1 MIENLLWP
9 KKLEMPPKLDVN
21 PAAMFGKILFK
32 DPVYGIEEKKVSLFQ
47 VDTKD
52 KGTVVQFINIENY
65 PDGDT
70 LYLSVL
76 TPLNLALYPQNQDPP
91 SGYISLPFQSEG
103 ISNTTL
109 EGFVV
114 HGWPDPNADI
124 TTPPAESRIISGVD
138 SGIIIQAAQATMNSM
153 DQGSGNLFHMY
164 GDDFVDMGQGQQFV
178 SIGTWFVLRYRMTP
192 DLFSSLSDL
201 AHNIFSLYGTGTVA
215 TEIVFNIPIDRRMDD
230 SGFTVGASKF

>member
-1 MIENLLWP
+1 MIESLLYP

-21 PAAMFGKILFK
+21 PATMFGKILLN
-32 DPVYGIEEKKVSLFQ
+32 DPIYGIEEKKVSLFQ
-47 VDTKD
+47 TDTKD
-52 KGTVVQFINIENY
+52 KGTVVQFKDIENT

-76 TPLNLALYPQNQDPP
+76 TPLDLTLSPQNQDPP
-91 SGYISLPFQSEG
+91 SGYISLPFQSEM

-109 EGFVV
+109 ENFVV

-124 TTPPAESRIISGVD
+124 TTLPAESRQISGVD
-138 SGIIIQAAQATMNSM
+138 SGIIILAAQATMNSL
-153 DQGSGNLFHMY
+153 DQGSGNLFHMF
-164 GDDFVDMGQGQQFV
+164 GNDLVDMGQGQQFA
-178 SIGTWFVLRYRMTP
+178 SIGTWFVLKYRMTP
-192 DLFSSLSDL
+192 DLFSSLSNL
-201 AHNIFSLYGTGTVA
+201 AQNIFSLYGTGTVA